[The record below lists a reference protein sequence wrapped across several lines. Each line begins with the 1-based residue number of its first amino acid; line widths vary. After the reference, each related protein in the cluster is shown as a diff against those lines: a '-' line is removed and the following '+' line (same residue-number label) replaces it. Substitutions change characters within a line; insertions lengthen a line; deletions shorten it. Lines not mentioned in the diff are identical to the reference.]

1 MIRFNS
7 NLHLYK
13 RNFTLVL
20 FECYSS
26 VIRVCNLYKGIYK
39 SIYKSIYKGSL
50 KWKNFK
56 IFLPL
61 PFWQNFMKNENQ
73 KTDRP
78 IHSLIFKSCARFF
91 AYYNNTGGGYEQ
103 VINK

>member
-1 MIRFNS
+1 MMILFNS

-13 RNFTLVL
+13 RNFTLIL

-39 SIYKSIYKGSL
+39 SIYESIYKGSL
-50 KWKNFK
+50 KWKNFE

-61 PFWQNFMKNENQ
+61 SLYQDLLILIVK
-73 KTDRP
+73 K
-78 IHSLIFKSCARFF
+78 IHAFIRRFLKVARGFSRIIIIR
-91 AYYNNTGGGYEQ
+91 ARVMNNLST
-103 VINK
+103 N